1 MFLYSG
7 SIYFCTLINT
17 FRHNARLKLNFQ
29 IIVNKLMPS
38 QQGYDRAITVFS
50 PDGRLYQVE
59 YAIETVKRGSVAIGI
74 KSKDGIIIMAE
85 EKQRKLQISENPQ
98 KLFQIDHHV
107 GAAAAGYIP
116 DARSQVDDAVFF
128 SQSNKLVYD
137 ESVSI
142 ETVAKH
148 LADQCQQFTQYAGAR
163 PMGVAMIIGGVDKNG
178 NLLFL
183 TDPSGTYISYDAVAI
198 GANSD
203 KATEFLDK
211 EYKDDISLE
220 DAGVLGAA
228 AIYLASDVKD
238 GTDHIKMCQIKS
250 DTKQFELISDE
261 QIAKFA
267 HAAKEKYPSLQE

>member
-1 MFLYSG
+1 MMQF
-7 SIYFCTLINT
+7 
-17 FRHNARLKLNFQ
+17 
-29 IIVNKLMPS
+29 
-38 QQGYDRAITVFS
+38 
-50 PDGRLYQVE
+50 
-59 YAIETVKRGSVAIGI
+59 
-74 KSKDGIIIMAE
+74 
-85 EKQRKLQISENPQ
+85 
-98 KLFQIDHHV
+98 
-107 GAAAAGYIP
+107 
-116 DARSQVDDAVFF
+116 FF

-148 LADQCQQFTQYAGAR
+148 LADQCQQYTQYAGAR

-211 EYKDDISLE
+211 EYKDGISLE

-250 DTKQFELISDE
+250 DTKQFEIISDE
-261 QIAKFA
+261 QISKFA
-267 HAAKEKYPSLQE
+267 QAAKEKYPSLQE

>member
-1 MFLYSG
+1 M
-7 SIYFCTLINT
+7 
-17 FRHNARLKLNFQ
+17 Q
-29 IIVNKLMPS
+29 
-38 QQGYDRAITVFS
+38 
-50 PDGRLYQVE
+50 E
-59 YAIETVKRGSVAIGI
+59 VKS
-74 KSKDGIIIMAE
+74 MM
-85 EKQRKLQISENPQ
+85 Q
-98 KLFQIDHHV
+98 F
-107 GAAAAGYIP
+107 
-116 DARSQVDDAVFF
+116 FF

-137 ESVSI
+137 ESVSV

-163 PMGVAMIIGGVDKNG
+163 PMGVAIIIGGVDKNG

-203 KATEFLDK
+203 KATEFLNK
-211 EYKDDISLE
+211 EYRADINLE

-228 AIYLASDVKD
+228 AVYLASDIKD

-261 QIAKFA
+261 QISKFA
-267 HAAKEKYPSLQE
+267 QSAKEKYPSVLK